1 MISDT
6 ACFVPV
12 VMVRSASLSKR
23 ALVLQN
29 FIEEHG
35 IIIVAEC
42 PEFKEVLSATTDS
55 SITKRRWESYTF
67 GLRLWCR
74 VYRDLVDLS
83 PLHRV
88 LVYDVK
94 LRDLMHCGS
103 GKPKRMVAAL
113 F

>member
-6 ACFVPV
+6 ACVVPV

-23 ALVLQN
+23 ARVLQN
-29 FIEEHG
+29 IIEEHG
-35 IIIVAEC
+35 IIVVAEC

-83 PLHRV
+83 PLNRV
-88 LVYDVK
+88 LVYEVK
-94 LRDLMHCGS
+94 LRDLMHCGRR
-103 GKPKRMVAAL
+103 KPKRMPAA
-113 F
+113 